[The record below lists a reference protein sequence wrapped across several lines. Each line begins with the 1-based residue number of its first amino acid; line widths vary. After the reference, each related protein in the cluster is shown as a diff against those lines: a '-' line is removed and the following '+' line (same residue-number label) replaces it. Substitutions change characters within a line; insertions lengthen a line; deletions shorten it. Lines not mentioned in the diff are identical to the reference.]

1 MRATP
6 LIGREDELDLLEA
19 FLAGIEEGPR
29 ALLLSGEAGIGKTIL
44 WDTGVG
50 EAGRRI
56 GRVLVGRGSEAEAS
70 LSFAGL
76 SELLTPVFDEVA
88 PSLAPPR
95 RRALEVALLLA
106 EPGETA
112 LDQHAIGLAVLD
124 VLRAMAERSPVLVAL
139 DDVQWLDPASAGAI
153 QIALRR
159 LRDEPV
165 GVLATLR
172 LAPELESPVD
182 LERSLATDQLT
193 LGPLSLAAVHRLLE
207 ERLGLELTR
216 PELVRV
222 QEATAGNP
230 FFALE
235 LGRELVRT
243 NTRPAPGQALRV
255 PESLHELLGSR
266 LARLPGETLDVL
278 LLVAALARPTV
289 ELLTSTY
296 GERDRVLEA
305 LEAAAQEAVVELDD
319 SSVRFTHPLLASICY
334 ERAPVWKRRAVHGAL
349 ADAVSD
355 TEERARHLAL
365 AADGPDASVAEE
377 LERAAEQAAGR
388 GAAAAGA
395 ELYELAAELT
405 PDDPAEAR
413 RRRLRAARLVRLA
426 GDADQ
431 AIAILQEL
439 KHEAPS
445 GVERSDV
452 LFELALTQQGSTAEL
467 LQQINEALAES
478 GADEARSSRIL
489 AVRAG
494 HHLIEADAD
503 AALTDSREAVARAE
517 RAGDPAL
524 LAEAIAYAGRAEQ
537 YYAEV
542 TPGLLERGLEIEEQF
557 ELKLEW
563 NLSPRYVFG
572 RRLMLMG
579 DLDGAREVLEQFEAE
594 AQERGDEVSREMTL
608 WPLVLVEWLAGRWQL
623 ALAHATAAYE
633 LTVQTRHPHA
643 QAWAG
648 RAKAL
653 IETDLGLVEEA
664 RFTAEEALSY
674 SRTSIRLYTI
684 LIEAVLGRLELML
697 GNFGLA
703 AESLRELPQRLAA
716 GEMND
721 PTLTVWPDTIET
733 LVALGELE
741 RAGNYLERFAGSAE
755 RLDSPLARAG
765 ALRCRG
771 LLSAAEGRPEE
782 AFEAFERSL
791 ADAERFPLERAR
803 TLLGLGTVRRQNQQK
818 KAAREALEQ
827 ALALFDTLGARLWA
841 EKARAELKR
850 ISGRTP
856 ASEALTE
863 TERRVAELA
872 ALGRSNK
879 EIAAELYMG
888 LSTVEAH
895 LSHVYRKLDVRRAG
909 LAARLTP
916 PQGTPANAG
925 GATAQT

>member
-112 LDQHAIGLAVLD
+112 LDRHAIGLAVLD

-255 PESLHELLGSR
+255 PESLHELLVSR

-305 LEAAAQEAVVELDD
+305 LEAAA
-319 SSVRFTHPLLASICY
+319 
-334 ERAPVWKRRAVHGAL
+334 
-349 ADAVSD
+349 
-355 TEERARHLAL
+355 
-365 AADGPDASVAEE
+365 
-377 LERAAEQAAGR
+377 
-388 GAAAAGA
+388 
-395 ELYELAAELT
+395 
-405 PDDPAEAR
+405 
-413 RRRLRAARLVRLA
+413 
-426 GDADQ
+426 
-431 AIAILQEL
+431 
-439 KHEAPS
+439 
-445 GVERSDV
+445 
-452 LFELALTQQGSTAEL
+452 
-467 LQQINEALAES
+467 
-478 GADEARSSRIL
+478 
-489 AVRAG
+489 
-494 HHLIEADAD
+494 
-503 AALTDSREAVARAE
+503 
-517 RAGDPAL
+517 
-524 LAEAIAYAGRAEQ
+524 
-537 YYAEV
+537 
-542 TPGLLERGLEIEEQF
+542 
-557 ELKLEW
+557 
-563 NLSPRYVFG
+563 
-572 RRLMLMG
+572 
-579 DLDGAREVLEQFEAE
+579 
-594 AQERGDEVSREMTL
+594 
-608 WPLVLVEWLAGRWQL
+608 
-623 ALAHATAAYE
+623 
-633 LTVQTRHPHA
+633 
-643 QAWAG
+643 
-648 RAKAL
+648 
-653 IETDLGLVEEA
+653 
-664 RFTAEEALSY
+664 
-674 SRTSIRLYTI
+674 
-684 LIEAVLGRLELML
+684 
-697 GNFGLA
+697 
-703 AESLRELPQRLAA
+703 
-716 GEMND
+716 
-721 PTLTVWPDTIET
+721 
-733 LVALGELE
+733 
-741 RAGNYLERFAGSAE
+741 
-755 RLDSPLARAG
+755 
-765 ALRCRG
+765 
-771 LLSAAEGRPEE
+771 
-782 AFEAFERSL
+782 
-791 ADAERFPLERAR
+791 
-803 TLLGLGTVRRQNQQK
+803 
-818 KAAREALEQ
+818 
-827 ALALFDTLGARLWA
+827 
-841 EKARAELKR
+841 
-850 ISGRTP
+850 
-856 ASEALTE
+856 
-863 TERRVAELA
+863 
-872 ALGRSNK
+872 
-879 EIAAELYMG
+879 
-888 LSTVEAH
+888 
-895 LSHVYRKLDVRRAG
+895 
-909 LAARLTP
+909 
-916 PQGTPANAG
+916 
-925 GATAQT
+925 

>member
-296 GERDRVLEA
+296 GERNRVLEA
-305 LEAAAQEAVVELDD
+305 LEAAAQETVVELDD

-355 TEERARHLAL
+355 AEERARHLAL

-377 LERAAEQAAGR
+377 LELAAEQAAGR

-452 LFELALTQQGSTAEL
+452 LLELALTQQG
-467 LQQINEALAES
+467 
-478 GADEARSSRIL
+478 R
-489 AVRAG
+489 
-494 HHLIEADAD
+494 
-503 AALTDSREAVARAE
+503 
-517 RAGDPAL
+517 
-524 LAEAIAYAGRAEQ
+524 YGRA
-537 YYAEV
+537 A
-542 TPGLLERGLEIEEQF
+542 P
-557 ELKLEW
+557 
-563 NLSPRYVFG
+563 
-572 RRLMLMG
+572 
-579 DLDGAREVLEQFEAE
+579 
-594 AQERGDEVSREMTL
+594 
-608 WPLVLVEWLAGRWQL
+608 AGQ
-623 ALAHATAAYE
+623 
-633 LTVQTRHPHA
+633 
-643 QAWAG
+643 
-648 RAKAL
+648 
-653 IETDLGLVEEA
+653 
-664 RFTAEEALSY
+664 
-674 SRTSIRLYTI
+674 
-684 LIEAVLGRLELML
+684 
-697 GNFGLA
+697 
-703 AESLRELPQRLAA
+703 
-716 GEMND
+716 
-721 PTLTVWPDTIET
+721 
-733 LVALGELE
+733 
-741 RAGNYLERFAGSAE
+741 
-755 RLDSPLARAG
+755 
-765 ALRCRG
+765 
-771 LLSAAEGRPEE
+771 
-782 AFEAFERSL
+782 
-791 ADAERFPLERAR
+791 
-803 TLLGLGTVRRQNQQK
+803 
-818 KAAREALEQ
+818 
-827 ALALFDTLGARLWA
+827 
-841 EKARAELKR
+841 
-850 ISGRTP
+850 
-856 ASEALTE
+856 
-863 TERRVAELA
+863 
-872 ALGRSNK
+872 
-879 EIAAELYMG
+879 
-888 LSTVEAH
+888 
-895 LSHVYRKLDVRRAG
+895 
-909 LAARLTP
+909 
-916 PQGTPANAG
+916 
-925 GATAQT
+925 